1 MKLNIITEPKLN
13 GFDMLLLLVFFAG
26 IYLGVMIQITSRI
39 PFPAAPS
46 GVAGLI
52 LLWRR
57 RDSIVPSHLAALLI
71 VMVLYV
77 GASLSTTDIG
87 NLPKRFTGLVQ
98 LTYSLVIA
106 YAMFLTLLQ
115 ASRAQLSRLFLGFS
129 LFILI
134 GSLLESYAGL
144 NVVSDAVRNKIY
156 ESGVYDAD
164 LRDQI
169 LYGKVRPKLFTSEP
183 SAVTFGYTL
192 FTFAWFMVTQHRNKL
207 PVFLL
212 LLAAGIVAM
221 PGPTL
226 LLSLLLLPP
235 YYFFV
240 LPQTPPIGQ
249 FGAGYRMAIIVFGS
263 ILLLVFA
270 VVGGTI
276 YAERLGQIMNGNDP
290 SFFYRVIGPALVG
303 IEVIRNYPWAGAGLT
318 GEASIADLVLNVF
331 VQSSHFS
338 AGWRINKISEVL
350 TNYFWLHWIY
360 LGMVWG
366 CTVLAGLTVWL
377 RIMGVPAIAFCWI
390 TWVVF
395 GQASGAYVAPK
406 TWVVLLLAAALTILH
421 QRVPVPAAA
430 AVAMPFGRKV
440 RQRRPAH
447 LAAQA

>member
-1 MKLNIITEPKLN
+1 MKLNIVTESRL
-13 GFDMLLLLVFFAG
+13 GSFDMLLLLVFFAG
-26 IYLGVMIQITSRI
+26 IYLGVMVQITPKI
-39 PFPAAPS
+39 PFPAAP
-46 GVAGLI
+46 AGLAGLL

-57 RDSIVPSHLAALLI
+57 RDNIVPAHLAGLFCVI
-71 VMVLYV
+71 VLYL
-77 GASLSTTDIG
+77 ASCLSTTDLAT
-87 NLPKRFTGLVQ
+87 LPKRFTGLVQ
-98 LTYSLVIA
+98 LTYSLVIS

-115 ASRAQLSRLFLGFS
+115 ASRKQLARLFLGFS

-156 ESGVYDAD
+156 DSGIYDSD

-192 FTFAWFMVTQHRNKL
+192 FTFAWFMVTPRRNKL
-207 PVFLL
+207 MLFLA

-226 LLSLLLLPP
+226 LLSLLLLLP

-240 LPQTPPIGQ
+240 LPQTPAIGQ

-263 ILLLVFA
+263 ILLVVFA
-270 VVGGTI
+270 VIGSTV

-290 SFFYRVIGPALVG
+290 SFFYRVIGPGLVG
-303 IEVIRNYPWAGAGLT
+303 IEVMQHYPWAGAGLT
-318 GEASIADLVLNVF
+318 GEASIADLVMNVF

-338 AGWRINKISEVL
+338 AGWRITKISEVL

-360 LGMVWG
+360 LGLVWG
-366 CTVLAGLTVWL
+366 CVILAGLTIWL
-377 RIMGVPAIAFCWI
+377 RMLGVPAILFCWI

-421 QRVPVPAAA
+421 QRVAVPATP
-430 AVAMPFGRKV
+430 VQSMPFGRPP
-440 RQRRPAH
+440 RLRRPVR
-447 LAAQA
+447 LAPQA